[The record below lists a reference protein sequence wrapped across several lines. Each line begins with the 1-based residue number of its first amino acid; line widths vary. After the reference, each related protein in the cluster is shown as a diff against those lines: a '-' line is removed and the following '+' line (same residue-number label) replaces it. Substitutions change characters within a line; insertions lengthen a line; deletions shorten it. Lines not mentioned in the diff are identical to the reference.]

1 MDKALWNSERN
12 SAAQPKGLDWRKRM
26 SDHVAFALLFY
37 TGLQIFVTMGALQ
50 SNGDSILPY
59 FALVLLVAA
68 VIPGARCIEGR
79 WDKLSDEQAADPQL
93 APLFNRDRLA
103 VWIMALGLPFLVTGV
118 ILGVERF
125 L

>member
-1 MDKALWNSERN
+1 MDKALRN
-12 SAAQPKGLDWRKRM
+12 FDRSQAGQVKRLDWRKRM

-50 SNGDSILPY
+50 SNSESILPY
-59 FALVLLVAA
+59 FTLVLLVAA